1 MLLQK
6 KKCVIYAKSD
16 NAKGL
21 SLLVSNNVNREGKQ
35 TECERKYEQT
45 KLNLEFQETNGQANE
60 QEPTS
65 PKNTTLASWNS

>member
-1 MLLQK
+1 VLLQK
-6 KKCVIYAKSD
+6 KNCVIYAKSD

-45 KLNLEFQETNGQANE
+45 KLKLEFQETNGQA
-60 QEPTS
+60 
-65 PKNTTLASWNS
+65 K